1 MGFSRQEDWSALPFP
16 TLGDLP
22 DSRGTHISCISCFGR
37 QILYHRAMLDTI
49 YELKITSPG
58 TLRGFMQGYYQL
70 HLMTE
75 ETALEKFSA
84 SEWGR
89 LRLQG
94 WEMSGLSPERLGQAG
109 AVQAEWDI

>member
-1 MGFSRQEDWSALPFP
+1 
-16 TLGDLP
+16 
-22 DSRGTHISCISCFGR
+22 
-37 QILYHRAMLDTI
+37 
-49 YELKITSPG
+49 
-58 TLRGFMQGYYQL
+58 MQGYYQL

-84 SEWGR
+84 SEWDR

>member
-1 MGFSRQEDWSALPFP
+1 M
-16 TLGDLP
+16 
-22 DSRGTHISCISCFGR
+22 
-37 QILYHRAMLDTI
+37 
-49 YELKITSPG
+49 
-58 TLRGFMQGYYQL
+58 

-94 WEMSGLSPERLGQAG
+94 WEMSGLSIEKLGQAR
-109 AVQAEWDI
+109 AVQTEWDR